1 MSRLLSDD
9 DIKLL
14 DFIRNKKYIIALNK
28 CDLSKKADISNLY
41 KDIPNENIVEVS
53 VKENIGMDSLMS
65 RINDILTD
73 GSVEAGDGVM
83 VSSAR
88 HKNLLLNAA
97 ESLKK
102 ALNTIESGMP
112 EDFVSMDITDA
123 LGYLGEITG
132 ENVKEDIL
140 NRIFERFCVG
150 NNRERKNGYK

>member
-1 MSRLLSDD
+1 MCRFNCY
-9 DIKLL
+9 KL

-65 RINDILTD
+65 RINDILTN

-150 NNRERKNGYK
+150 K

>member
-1 MSRLLSDD
+1 M
-9 DIKLL
+9 
-14 DFIRNKKYIIALNK
+14 
-28 CDLSKKADISNLY
+28 Y

-65 RINDILTD
+65 RINDILTN

-102 ALNTIESGMP
+102 ALIQ
-112 EDFVSMDITDA
+112 A
-123 LGYLGEITG
+123 L
-132 ENVKEDIL
+132 
-140 NRIFERFCVG
+140 
-150 NNRERKNGYK
+150 